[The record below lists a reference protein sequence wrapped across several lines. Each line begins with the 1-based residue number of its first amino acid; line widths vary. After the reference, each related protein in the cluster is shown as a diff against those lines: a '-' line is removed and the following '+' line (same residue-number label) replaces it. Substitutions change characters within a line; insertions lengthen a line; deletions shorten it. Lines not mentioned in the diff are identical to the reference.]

1 MFDNDIIYIEG
12 GRTSTGFFTI
22 EDSTFNTRFYRVHND
37 DKTLNLE
44 PVALKFE
51 SMDADNVFLMDAG
64 FKLFLWYGK
73 KARNTVKSKSRL
85 MAEKINKNERK
96 NKAEIIMEVQNNE
109 SIEFLKLLG
118 IQNISEKPQLK
129 TIPDEWNPKVP
140 ILYIVQ
146 LGLGFLEIPQVSVPQ
161 HKLVHT
167 LLNSKNVYLLDC
179 HTDVFVWFG
188 KKSTRLVR
196 CAAIKLSLELFSMIG
211 RPNFSMITRVQ
222 EGTENQC
229 FKSKFSGWD
238 EVIAVCKHISK
249 FKLRFYVFVFPRL
262 TLQGLLK
269 AWHVLV
275 PICLN
280 GPKNKRP
287 KLI

>member
-1 MFDNDIIYIEG
+1 M
-12 GRTSTGFFTI
+12 
-22 EDSTFNTRFYRVHND
+22 HND

-51 SMDADNVFLMDAG
+51 SMDTDNVFLMDAG

-73 KARNTVKSKSRL
+73 KARNTIKSKSRL

-109 SIEFLKLLG
+109 SIEFLRLLG
-118 IQNISEKPQLK
+118 IKNISEKPQLK
-129 TIPDEWNPKVP
+129 TIPDEWNIKVP

-196 CAAIKLSLELFSMIG
+196 CAAIKLSLELFSMIC

-249 FKLRFYVFVFPRL
+249 FKLKFFIFVFRRL
-262 TLQGLLK
+262 TLQGLPK
-269 AWHVLV
+269 ALHVLV
-275 PICLN
+275 PICHN
-280 GPKNKRP
+280 GPKSKKL
-287 KLI
+287 KLILQLSLCLDNQQ

>member
-51 SMDADNVFLMDAG
+51 SMDADNVFLIDAG

-73 KARNTVKSKSRL
+73 KSRNTVKSKSRL

-109 SIEFLKLLG
+109 SNEFLKLLG
-118 IQNISEKPQLK
+118 IQNVSEKPQLK
-129 TIPDEWNPKVP
+129 TTPDEWKPKVP

-161 HKLVHT
+161 QKLVHT

-196 CAAIKLSLELFSMIG
+196 CAAIKLSLELFSMIS

-238 EVIAVCKHISK
+238 EVIAVCKPFSKSK
-249 FKLRFYVFVFPRL
+249 FKRFIFKIVFV
-262 TLQGLLK
+262 G
-269 AWHVLV
+269 
-275 PICLN
+275 
-280 GPKNKRP
+280 
-287 KLI
+287 